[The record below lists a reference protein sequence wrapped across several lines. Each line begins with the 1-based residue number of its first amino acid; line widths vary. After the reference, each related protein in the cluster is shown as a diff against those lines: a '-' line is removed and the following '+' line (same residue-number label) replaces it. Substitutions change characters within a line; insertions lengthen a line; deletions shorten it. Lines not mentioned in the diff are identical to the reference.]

1 MHTIDVSSESAGR
14 TYEAEFSPGSSA
26 EDVTF
31 PQIFSYNKDQFKE
44 EYLLINVHQGTTLI

>member
-14 TYEAEFSPGSSA
+14 TYEAEFSPGLSA
-26 EDVTF
+26 EDFTL

-44 EYLLINVHQGTTLI
+44 ECSLINVHQGTTLI